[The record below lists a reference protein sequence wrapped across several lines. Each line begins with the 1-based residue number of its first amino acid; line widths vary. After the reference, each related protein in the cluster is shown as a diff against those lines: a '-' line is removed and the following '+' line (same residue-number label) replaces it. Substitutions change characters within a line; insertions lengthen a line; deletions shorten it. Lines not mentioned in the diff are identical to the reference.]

1 MPEAQTTLKR
11 RRTALQI
18 QHYYYLLLLLFLL
31 PTDSSCMIRSI
42 IQRVRPTQL
51 KMALHETAKRLVGTN
66 FSREKPNY
74 VCVAVA
80 GGGGSAISTLASTP
94 GASSLFLEGT
104 ITYDRK
110 SFQAYVGTTVDKDF
124 SYASVEA
131 ATMLSR
137 AALRRALQYR
147 SNFDDYSQCI
157 GVGCSSAL
165 VSTSSR
171 DVPSYGHIVASQ
183 ADGSTWTCQ
192 VKLTPKMRDRMEEDQ
207 VMGDMVLKAIE
218 QLQSEGKE
226 KLVVDVATDVIEEVF
241 TKVEQDDAAFQGAK
255 RILAGEVGAV
265 LLLPTQGNKFVAIAD
280 PVLPVQ
286 ALVFPG
292 SFNPPHFGHTTL
304 AQAATNAWKG
314 QNHAVC
320 LELSLTNPD
329 KPSMEPT
336 DASQRAHHFF
346 DLKDKLP
353 DQWGVLLT
361 SAPLFAQKVATL
373 KPYMA
378 QGMFQK
384 GIIPSIGFFSDKRP
398 PPVVHDHTPQMGFV
412 IGTDTM
418 VRILNP
424 KYYGDSEENM
434 LEAVREMGR
443 SGVHFVVGGRLEQRQ
458 GGDSTK
464 FVSGEDEVKLLPK
477 DVQQMFTLVMEDD
490 FRVDISST
498 ELRKRRE
505 GSHT

>member
-18 QHYYYLLLLLFLL
+18 QHYYYSLLLLFLL
-31 PTDSSCMIRSI
+31 PIHSSCMIRSI
-42 IQRVRPTQL
+42 IQRTVRPTHL

-80 GGGGSAISTLASTP
+80 GGGGSAIATLAATP

-110 SFQAYVGTTVDKDF
+110 SFQAYVGTTVDQNF

-147 SNFDDYSQCI
+147 SNFDEYSQCI

-171 DVPSYGHIVASQ
+171 EVPSYGNIVATQ
-183 ADGSTWTCQ
+183 ADGSTWICQ
-192 VKLTPKMRDRMEEDQ
+192 IKLTPKMRDRMEEDQ
-207 VMGDMVLKAIE
+207 VMGDMVLKAIK

-226 KLVVDVATDVIEEVF
+226 KLVMDVATDVIEEWF
-241 TKVEQDDAAFQGAK
+241 TKVEQDDAAFQGAR

-265 LLLPTQGNKFVAIAD
+265 LLLPTQANKFVAIVD

-304 AQAATNAWKG
+304 AQAATNAWNG
-314 QNHAVC
+314 QSRAVC

-329 KPSMEPT
+329 KPSMAPA
-336 DASQRAHHFF
+336 DVSDRAHHFF
-346 DLKDKLP
+346 DLKDRLP

-378 QGMFQK
+378 QGMLQK
-384 GIIPSIGFFSDKRP
+384 VIIHWIEFFSQSIPSGSSRQYSSIGFR
-398 PPVVHDHTPQMGFV
+398 HW
-412 IGTDTM
+412 
-418 VRILNP
+418 
-424 KYYGDSEENM
+424 Y
-434 LEAVREMGR
+434 
-443 SGVHFVVGGRLEQRQ
+443 
-458 GGDSTK
+458 
-464 FVSGEDEVKLLPK
+464 
-477 DVQQMFTLVMEDD
+477 
-490 FRVDISST
+490 
-498 ELRKRRE
+498 
-505 GSHT
+505 